1 MRFWYLEDRARLAAE
16 REGLAQLQHRSIH
29 VQSIEWMLIDCQLA
43 FKAAIRVNGRDYPLE
58 FIYPNLFPHVPPIV
72 RPQDKFVLS
81 SGHQYQ
87 SGTLCLEWGPDNWLP
102 SVTGVQV
109 LESAIRL
116 LRAEIPT
123 GNVYTESVPS
133 RHRLTLGQELRT
145 SKWRL
150 YVSAQMLLHLDR
162 LPHTTLARIK
172 FSLITR
178 SDSTLA
184 VIDEIAAMRDGI
196 KTWTSELL
204 PKSVCTERGEGFL
217 IKADIASEV
226 VKNISDTIS
235 LQRVLEAFG
244 INMKSAMVSRP
255 GLFIL
260 IDAVQNPRAFYV
272 DTVSGQSKLYSFAN
286 LISPTDASERR
297 VPTELDSLSSVSVG
311 IVGLG
316 SMGSKI
322 ALSLARSGVR
332 KFNLVDDDVFLPENI
347 CRHALDFGDVGS
359 HKVDSIKNALL
370 RLGHG
375 FSIRTYP
382 ANITEQEST
391 SYLGKILDQL
401 GNCDLLIDATA
412 SPRVFNILS
421 NVSSYW
427 SKPMVW
433 SEVFAGGIG
442 GLIARSRPGIDPDP
456 QTMRRVF
463 LGYLDERSGSA
474 PGGVVNEYT
483 AEFNNEVLS
492 ASDADVTAIASHTT
506 RLIMDTLV
514 DPMCSQFP
522 QSMYLVGL
530 KSEWLFRAPF
540 DTIPIE
546 TDQFVSDQVPTAM
559 SAEALSD
566 LNAFLRTVIGRS

>member
-1 MRFWYLEDRARLAAE
+1 MRFWYLEDHARLADE
-16 REGLAQLQHRSIH
+16 RTGLAQLQHRSIH
-29 VQSIEWMLIDCQLA
+29 VQSIEWTLIDCQLA

-58 FIYPNLFPHVPPIV
+58 LIYPNLFPHVPPIV
-72 RPQDKFVLS
+72 RPQDKIVLR

-87 SGTLCLEWGPDNWLP
+87 GGTLCLEWGPDNWHP

-123 GNVYTESVPS
+123 GNVSIESVPS

-150 YVSAQMLLHLDR
+150 YVGTQMLAYLGR

-172 FSLITR
+172 YSLIVR
-178 SDSTLA
+178 SDSALA

-196 KTWTSELL
+196 TTWTSELL
-204 PKSVCTERGEGFL
+204 PKSVYTESGEGFL

-226 VKNISDTIS
+226 LKNISDTIG

-244 INMKSAMVSRP
+244 INMKSAMGSRP
-255 GLFIL
+255 AVFIL
-260 IDAVQNPRAFYV
+260 TDDVQNLRAFYV
-272 DTVSGQSKLYSFAN
+272 DTVSGQSKLYCFAN
-286 LISPTDASERR
+286 LISPADASTRR

-332 KFNLVDDDVFLPENI
+332 EFCLVDDDVFLPENI

-359 HKVDSIKNALL
+359 HKVDGIENALL

-375 FSIRTYP
+375 FRVRTYP

-463 LGYLDERSGSA
+463 LGYLDERSGSV
-474 PGGVVNEYT
+474 PSGEVSEYT
-483 AEFNNEVLS
+483 AQFDNEVLS
-492 ASDADVTAIASHTT
+492 ASDADVAAIASHTT
-506 RLIMDTLV
+506 RLILDTLA
-514 DPMCSQFP
+514 DTMCSEFP

-530 KSEWLFRAPF
+530 KSNWLFRAPF

-546 TDQFVSDQVPTAM
+546 TDQFVSDQVPAAM
-559 SAEALSD
+559 SEETLRD
-566 LNAFLRTVIGRS
+566 LNDFLRTLIGRS

>member
-1 MRFWYLEDRARLAAE
+1 MRIWYLEDHARLAAE
-16 REGLAQLQHRSIH
+16 REGLAQLQHRSTH
-29 VQSIEWMLIDCQLA
+29 VQSIEWKLIDCQLA

-72 RPQDKFVLS
+72 RPQDKIALR

-87 SGTLCLEWGPDNWLP
+87 SGTLCLELGPDNWDP

-123 GNVYTESVPS
+123 GDNYIESVPS

-150 YVSAQMLLHLDR
+150 YVNAQMLLHLDR
-162 LPHTTLARIK
+162 LPHTVLARIK
-172 FSLITR
+172 YSLIKG
-178 SDSTLA
+178 SDSALA

-196 KTWTSELL
+196 TTWTSEVL
-204 PKSVCTERGEGFL
+204 PKSVCTESGEGFF

-226 VKNISDTIS
+226 LKNISDTTS
-235 LQRVLEAFG
+235 FQRVLEAFG
-244 INMKSAMVSRP
+244 INLKSAMGSQP
-255 GLFIL
+255 ALFIL
-260 IDAVQNPRAFYV
+260 TDPVQNLRAFYV
-272 DTVSGQSKLYSFAN
+272 DTVSGQSKLYCFAN
-286 LISPTDASERR
+286 LISPADASERR
-297 VPTELDSLSSVSVG
+297 VPTELDSLVSASVG

-332 KFNLVDDDVFLPENI
+332 KFTLVDDDVFLPENI
-347 CRHALDFGDVGS
+347 CRHALDFRDVGS
-359 HKVDSIKNALL
+359 HKVNSVKNALL

-375 FSIRTYP
+375 FSVRTYH

-391 SYLGKILDQL
+391 SYLAEILDRL
-401 GNCDLLIDATA
+401 GSCDLLIDATA
-412 SPRVFNILS
+412 NPKVFNLLS
-421 NVSSYW
+421 HVSTYC

-442 GLIARSRPGIDPDP
+442 GLIGRSRPGIDPDP
-456 QTMRRVF
+456 QTMRLAF
-463 LGYLDERSGSA
+463 LGYVDEQ
-474 PGGVVNEYT
+474 PGNVPDGAVNEYT
-483 AEFNNEVLS
+483 AQFNNEVLS
-492 ASDADVTAIASHTT
+492 ASDADVTAIASHTI
-506 RLIMDTLV
+506 RLILDTLA
-514 DPMCSQFP
+514 DATCSQFP

-530 KSEWLFRAPF
+530 KSEWPFRAPF
-540 DTIPIE
+540 HTIPIE
-546 TDQFVSDQVPTAM
+546 PDRFVSDQVPAAM
-559 SAEALSD
+559 SEEALRD
-566 LNAFLRTVIGRS
+566 LDAFLKAVISRS

>member
-1 MRFWYLEDRARLAAE
+1 MRLWYLEDYARLAAE
-16 REGLAQLQHRSIH
+16 REGLARLQHRSIH
-29 VQSIEWMLIDCQLA
+29 VQSIEWMLADDQLA
-43 FKAAIRVNGRDYPLE
+43 FKAIIRVNGRDYPLE

-72 RPQDKFVLS
+72 RPQDKAELR

-87 SGTLCLEWGPDNWLP
+87 DGTLCLEWGADNWHP

-109 LESAIRL
+109 LESASRL

-123 GNVYTESVPS
+123 GHDYIESVPS
-133 RHRLTLGQELRT
+133 RHFLTLGQQLRG

-150 YVSAQMLLHLDR
+150 YVSAQMLVYLDR
-162 LPHTTLARIK
+162 LPHTVLARIK
-172 FSLITR
+172 YSLVVR

-184 VIDEIAAMRDGI
+184 VIDEIAAMHDGI
-196 KTWTSELL
+196 TIWTSELL
-204 PKSVCTERGEGFL
+204 PKSVCDEHGEGFL
-217 IKADIASEV
+217 IKADIATEV
-226 VKNISDTIS
+226 LKDISDTIS

-244 INMKSAMVSRP
+244 INMKSAIGSRP
-255 GLFIL
+255 VLFVL
-260 IDAVQNPRAFYV
+260 TDAVQNLRAFYI
-272 DTVSGQSKLYSFAN
+272 DTVSGESKLYCFAN
-286 LISPTDASERR
+286 LVSPADASKRR
-297 VPTELDSLSSVSVG
+297 IPTVLNSLVSVSVG

-332 KFNLVDDDVFLPENI
+332 EFSLVDDDVFLPENI

-359 HKVDSIKNALL
+359 HKVDGIKSALL
-370 RLGHG
+370 RLGYG
-375 FSIRTYP
+375 FSVRTYR

-391 SYLGKILDQL
+391 SYLSKILDQL

-412 SPRVFNILS
+412 NPRVFNILS
-421 NVSSYW
+421 YVSSYW

-463 LGYLDERSGSA
+463 LGYLDERSESVIS
-474 PGGVVNEYT
+474 GVVNEYT
-483 AEFNNEVLS
+483 AQFNNEVLS

-506 RLIMDTLV
+506 RLILDTLA
-514 DPMCSQFP
+514 DTRCSQFP

-530 KSEWLFRAPF
+530 KSEWIFRAPF
-540 DTIPIE
+540 HTIPIE
-546 TDQFVSDQVPTAM
+546 TEQFVSDQVPATL
-559 SAEALSD
+559 SEEALGD
-566 LNAFLRTVIGRS
+566 LNAFLSTVIGKS

>member
-1 MRFWYLEDRARLAAE
+1 MRFWYLEDHARLAAE
-16 REGLAQLQHRSIH
+16 REGLAQLQHRSTH
-29 VQSIEWMLIDCQLA
+29 VQSIEWKLIDCQLA

-72 RPQDKFVLS
+72 RPQDKIVLR

-87 SGTLCLEWGPDNWLP
+87 SGTLCLEWGPDNWHP

-116 LRAEIPT
+116 LRAEIPS
-123 GNVYTESVPS
+123 GNVPIESVPS
-133 RHRLTLGQELRT
+133 RHHLTLGQQLRT
-145 SKWRL
+145 SRWRL
-150 YVSAQMLLHLDR
+150 YVSTQMLLYLGR

-172 FSLITR
+172 YSLITR

-196 KTWTSELL
+196 TTWTSELL
-204 PKSVCTERGEGFL
+204 PKAVCTERGEGFL

-226 VKNISDTIS
+226 LENISDTTS
-235 LQRVLEAFG
+235 LQRVLEAFE
-244 INMKSAMVSRP
+244 INMEFAVGSRP
-255 GLFIL
+255 AVFIL
-260 IDAVQNPRAFYV
+260 TDAVQNLRAFYV
-272 DTVSGQSKLYSFAN
+272 DTVSGQSKLYCFAN
-286 LISPTDASERR
+286 LASPADASKRR
-297 VPTELDSLSSVSVG
+297 VPTELNSLVNVSVG

-332 KFNLVDDDVFLPENI
+332 EFCLVDDDVFLPENI

-375 FSIRTYP
+375 FSVRTYR
-382 ANITEQEST
+382 ANITEQESI
-391 SYLGKILDQL
+391 SYLGDILDRL

-412 SPRVFNILS
+412 SPRVFNLLS
-421 NVSSYW
+421 NISSYW

-456 QTMRRVF
+456 QTMRGVF
-463 LGYLDERSGSA
+463 LGYLAEQSESA
-474 PGGVVNEYT
+474 PGGEVNEYT

-492 ASDADVTAIASHTT
+492 ASDADVTAMASHTT

-540 DTIPIE
+540 DTIPIK
-546 TDQFVSDQVPTAM
+546 TDQFVSDQVPAAM
-559 SAEALSD
+559 SEVALTD
-566 LNAFLRTVIGRS
+566 LNAFLKAVIGRS

>member
-1 MRFWYLEDRARLAAE
+1 MRIWYLEDHARLAAE
-16 REGLAQLQHRSIH
+16 REGLAQLQHRSTH
-29 VQSIEWMLIDCQLA
+29 VQSIEWKLIDCQLA

-72 RPQDKFVLS
+72 RPQDKIALR

-87 SGTLCLEWGPDNWLP
+87 SGTLCLELGPDNWDP

-123 GNVYTESVPS
+123 GDNYIESVPS

-150 YVSAQMLLHLDR
+150 YVNAQMLLHLDR
-162 LPHTTLARIK
+162 LPHTVLARIK
-172 FSLITR
+172 YSLIKG
-178 SDSTLA
+178 SDSALA

-196 KTWTSELL
+196 TTWTSEVL
-204 PKSVCTERGEGFL
+204 PKSVCTESGEGFF

-226 VKNISDTIS
+226 LKNISDTTS
-235 LQRVLEAFG
+235 FQRVLEAFG
-244 INMKSAMVSRP
+244 INLKSAMGSQP
-255 GLFIL
+255 ALFIL
-260 IDAVQNPRAFYV
+260 TDPVQNLRAFYV
-272 DTVSGQSKLYSFAN
+272 DTVSGQSKLYCFAN
-286 LISPTDASERR
+286 LISPADASERR
-297 VPTELDSLSSVSVG
+297 VPTELDSLVSASVG

-332 KFNLVDDDVFLPENI
+332 KFTLVDDDVFLPENI
-347 CRHALDFGDVGS
+347 CRHALDFRDVGS
-359 HKVDSIKNALL
+359 HKVNSVKNALL

-375 FSIRTYP
+375 FSVRTYH

-391 SYLGKILDQL
+391 SYLAEILDRL
-401 GNCDLLIDATA
+401 GSCDLLIDATA
-412 SPRVFNILS
+412 SPKVFNLLS
-421 NVSSYW
+421 HVSTYC

-442 GLIARSRPGIDPDP
+442 GLIGRSRPGIDPDP
-456 QTMRRVF
+456 QTMRLAF
-463 LGYLDERSGSA
+463 LGYVDEQ
-474 PGGVVNEYT
+474 PGNVPDGAVNEYT
-483 AEFNNEVLS
+483 AQFNNEVLS

-506 RLIMDTLV
+506 RLILDTLA
-514 DPMCSQFP
+514 DATCSQFP

-530 KSEWLFRAPF
+530 KSEWPFRAPF
-540 DTIPIE
+540 HTIPIE
-546 TDQFVSDQVPTAM
+546 PDRFVSDQVPAAM
-559 SAEALSD
+559 SEEALRD
-566 LNAFLRTVIGRS
+566 LDAFLKAVISRS

>member
-1 MRFWYLEDRARLAAE
+1 MRFWYLEDHARLAAE
-16 REGLAQLQHRSIH
+16 REGLAQLQHRSTH
-29 VQSIEWMLIDCQLA
+29 VQSIEWKLIDCQLA
-43 FKAAIRVNGRDYPLE
+43 FKAVIRANGRDYPLE

-72 RPQDKFVLS
+72 RPQDKIVLR
-81 SGHQYQ
+81 SGHQYLN
-87 SGTLCLEWGPDNWLP
+87 GTLCLEWGPDNWHS

-172 FSLITR
+172 FSLIKR
-178 SDSTLA
+178 SDSALA

-196 KTWTSELL
+196 TIWTSELL
-204 PKSVCTERGEGFL
+204 PKSVCTEPGEGFL

-226 VKNISDTIS
+226 LKNISDTLS

-244 INMKSAMVSRP
+244 IKMKSVRGSRP

-260 IDAVQNPRAFYV
+260 TDAVQDLRAFYV
-272 DTVSGQSKLYSFAN
+272 DTVSGQSELHSVAN
-286 LISPTDASERR
+286 LISPSDASERR

-332 KFNLVDDDVFLPENI
+332 EFTLVDDDVFLPENI
-347 CRHALDFGDVGS
+347 CRHALDFGSVGS
-359 HKVDSIKNALL
+359 HKVDSIKSALL

-375 FSIRTYP
+375 FSVWTYR

-391 SYLGKILDQL
+391 SYMAKILDQL

-421 NVSSYW
+421 NVSLYW

-442 GLIARSRPGIDPDP
+442 GLIGRSRPGIDPDP
-456 QTMRRVF
+456 QTMRGVF
-463 LGYLDERSGSA
+463 LGYLAERSESVPSGE
-474 PGGVVNEYT
+474 VNEYT
-483 AEFNNEVLS
+483 AQFNNEVLS

-506 RLIMDTLV
+506 CLIMDTLADTV
-514 DPMCSQFP
+514 YSQFP

-540 DTIPIE
+540 HTIPIE
-546 TDQFVSDQVPTAM
+546 TDQFVSDEVPAAISEEVLT
-559 SAEALSD
+559 D

>member
-1 MRFWYLEDRARLAAE
+1 MRFWYLEDHARLAAE
-16 REGLAQLQHRSIH
+16 REDLERLQHKSIY
-29 VQSIEWMLIDCQLA
+29 VQSIEWVLIDGQLA

-72 RPQDKFVLS
+72 RPQDKIVLG
-81 SGHQYQ
+81 SGHQYLN
-87 SGTLCLEWGPDNWLP
+87 GTLCLEWGPDNWRP

-123 GNVYTESVPS
+123 GNVYVESVPS

-150 YVSAQMLLHLDR
+150 YVSVQMLLNLVR

-172 FSLITR
+172 YSLIKR
-178 SDSTLA
+178 PDSALA

-196 KTWTSELL
+196 TAWTSEVL
-204 PKSVCTERGEGFL
+204 PKSVCTESGEGFL

-226 VKNISDTIS
+226 LKNISDTIS

-244 INMKSAMVSRP
+244 INMKSAMGSRP
-255 GLFIL
+255 AVFIL
-260 IDAVQNPRAFYV
+260 TDAVQYLRAFYV
-272 DTVSGQSKLYSFAN
+272 DTVSGQSKLYCLAN
-286 LISPTDASERR
+286 LISPADASERR
-297 VPTELDSLSSVSVG
+297 LPTELDSLVNVSVG

-332 KFNLVDDDVFLPENI
+332 QFTLVDDDVFLPENI
-347 CRHALDFGDVGS
+347 CRHALDFRDVGS

-375 FSIRTYP
+375 FNFRTYR

-391 SYLGKILDQL
+391 SYLAEILDRL

-412 SPRVFNILS
+412 SPRVFNLLS
-421 NVSSYW
+421 HVSTYC

-442 GLIARSRPGIDPDP
+442 GLIGRSRPGIDPDP
-456 QTMRRVF
+456 QTMRLVF
-463 LGYLDERSGSA
+463 LGYVDEQSESVPSGE
-474 PGGVVNEYT
+474 VNDYT
-483 AEFNNEVLS
+483 AQFNNEVLS

-506 RLIMDTLV
+506 RLILDTLA
-514 DPMCSQFP
+514 DATCSQFP

-530 KSEWLFRAPF
+530 RSEWLFGAPF
-540 DTIPIE
+540 HTIPIE
-546 TDQFVSDQVPTAM
+546 TDQFVSDQVPAAM
-559 SAEALSD
+559 SEEALRD
-566 LNAFLRTVIGRS
+566 LDAFLKAVISRS

>member
-1 MRFWYLEDRARLAAE
+1 MRFWYLEDHARLATE
-16 REGLAQLQHRSIH
+16 REGLAQLQRRSAH
-29 VQSIEWMLIDCQLA
+29 VQSIEWKLIDCQLA
-43 FKAAIRVNGRDYPLE
+43 FNAVIRATGRDYPLE

-72 RPQDKFVLS
+72 RPQNKIVLR

-87 SGTLCLEWGPDNWLP
+87 NGTLCLEWGPDNWHS
-102 SVTGVQV
+102 SVTGVKV

-123 GNVYTESVPS
+123 GNVYTEPIPS
-133 RHRLTLGQELRT
+133 RHRLTLGQKLRT

-150 YVSAQMLLHLDR
+150 YVSAQMSDYLGR
-162 LPHTTLARIK
+162 LPHTIVARIK
-172 FSLITR
+172 YSLIAR
-178 SDSTLA
+178 SDSVVA
-184 VIDEIAAMRDGI
+184 AIDEIAAMRDGI
-196 KTWTSELL
+196 TAWTSELL
-204 PKSVCTERGEGFL
+204 PRAVYRESGEGFL

-226 VKNISDTIS
+226 LKNISDTTS

-244 INMKSAMVSRP
+244 INMKSAMGSRP
-255 GLFIL
+255 AVFIMA
-260 IDAVQNPRAFYV
+260 DAIQNLHAFYV
-272 DTVSGQSKLYSFAN
+272 DSVSGQSKLYRFAN
-286 LISPTDASERR
+286 LISPADASERR
-297 VPTELDSLSSVSVG
+297 LPTELDSLASVSVG

-332 KFNLVDDDVFLPENI
+332 QFTLVDDDVFLPENI
-347 CRHALDFGDVGS
+347 CRHTLDFRDVGS

-375 FSIRTYP
+375 FNFRTYR

-391 SYLGKILDQL
+391 SYLAEILDRL

-412 SPRVFNILS
+412 SPRVFNLLS
-421 NVSSYW
+421 HVSTYC

-456 QTMRRVF
+456 QTMRLV
-463 LGYLDERSGSA
+463 YNAYVDEQSESVPSGD
-474 PGGVVNEYT
+474 VNDYT
-483 AEFNNEVLS
+483 AQFNNEVLS

-506 RLIMDTLV
+506 RLILDTLA
-514 DPMCSQFP
+514 DATCSQFP

-530 KSEWLFRAPF
+530 RNEWLFRAPF
-540 DTIPIE
+540 HTIPIE
-546 TDQFVSDQVPTAM
+546 TDQFVSDQVPAVM
-559 SAEALSD
+559 SEETLSD
-566 LNAFLRTVIGRS
+566 LNAFLKAVISRS

>member
-1 MRFWYLEDRARLAAE
+1 MRSWYMEDPARLAAE
-16 REGLAQLQHRSIH
+16 RESLAQLQHRSIH
-29 VQSIEWMLIDCQLA
+29 VQSIEWVPIDGQLA
-43 FKAAIRVNGRDYPLE
+43 FKVAIHVNGRDYPLE

-72 RPQDKFVLS
+72 RPQDKIALR
-81 SGHQYQ
+81 SGHQYLN
-87 SGTLCLEWGPDNWLP
+87 GTLCLEWGPDNWRP

-109 LESAIRL
+109 LESAISL

-123 GNVYTESVPS
+123 GNDYIESVPS
-133 RHRLTLGQELRT
+133 RHHLTLGQELRA
-145 SKWRL
+145 SIWRL
-150 YVSAQMLLHLDR
+150 YVNTQMLAYLDR
-162 LPHTTLARIK
+162 LPHTTLATIK
-172 FSLITR
+172 FSLIKR
-178 SDSTLA
+178 SDSNLA

-196 KTWTSELL
+196 TTWTSELL
-204 PKSVCTERGEGFL
+204 PKAVCTERGEGFL

-226 VKNISDTIS
+226 LKNISDSIS

-244 INMKSAMVSRP
+244 INMESAMGS
-255 GLFIL
+255 GLAVFIL
-260 IDAVQNPRAFYV
+260 TDAVQNPRAFYV
-272 DTVSGQSKLYSFAN
+272 DTVSGQSELHSVAN
-286 LISPTDASERR
+286 LISPANASTRR
-297 VPTELDSLSSVSVG
+297 VPTELDNLSSVSVG

-332 KFNLVDDDVFLPENI
+332 EFCLVDDDVFLPENI

-359 HKVDSIKNALL
+359 HKVDGIENALL

-375 FSIRTYP
+375 FSVKTYR

-391 SYLGKILDQL
+391 SYLAGILDQL

-421 NVSSYW
+421 HASSYW

-456 QTMRRVF
+456 QTMRGAF
-463 LGYLDERSGSA
+463 LGYLAEQSETA
-474 PGGVVNEYT
+474 PGGEVNDYS
-483 AEFNNEVLS
+483 AEINNEVLS

-506 RLIMDTLV
+506 RMIMDTLA
-514 DPMCSQFP
+514 DPTCSQFP

-540 DTIPIE
+540 HTIPIK
-546 TDQFVSDQVPTAM
+546 TDQFLSDQVPAAM
-559 SAEALSD
+559 SEEELSD
-566 LNAFLRTVIGRS
+566 LKDFIRTVIGKS

>member
-1 MRFWYLEDRARLAAE
+1 MRFWYLEDHARLAAE
-16 REGLAQLQHRSIH
+16 RESLEQLQHRSIH
-29 VQSIEWMLIDCQLA
+29 VQSIEWILIDGQLA
-43 FKAAIRVNGRDYPLE
+43 FRAAIRVNGRDYPLE

-72 RPQDKFVLS
+72 RPQGKIVLK
-81 SGHQYQ
+81 SGHQYLN
-87 SGTLCLEWGPDNWLP
+87 GTLCLEWGPDNWRP

-133 RHRLTLGQELRT
+133 RHRLTLGQELRA

-150 YVSAQMLLHLDR
+150 YVCAQMLLHLDR

-172 FSLITR
+172 FSLIKR
-178 SDSTLA
+178 PDSALA

-196 KTWTSELL
+196 TTWTSELL
-204 PKSVCTERGEGFL
+204 PKSVCAEPGEGLL
-217 IKADIASEV
+217 IKAHIASKV
-226 VKNISDTIS
+226 LKNISDTIS

-244 INMKSAMVSRP
+244 INMKSAMGSRP

-260 IDAVQNPRAFYV
+260 TDAVQNLRAFYV
-272 DTVSGQSKLYSFAN
+272 DSVSGQSELQSVAN
-286 LISPTDASERR
+286 LISPSDASERR
-297 VPTELDSLSSVSVG
+297 APTELDSLSSVSVG

-332 KFNLVDDDVFLPENI
+332 EFTLVDDDVFLPENT
-347 CRHALDFGDVGS
+347 CRHTLDFGDVGS
-359 HKVDSIKNALL
+359 HKVDGIENALL
-370 RLGHG
+370 RLRHG
-375 FSIRTYP
+375 FRVRTYP
-382 ANITEQEST
+382 ANLTEQEST
-391 SYLGKILDQL
+391 SYMAKILDQL

-412 SPRVFNILS
+412 NPRVFNILS

-456 QTMRRVF
+456 QTMRGVF
-463 LGYLDERSGSA
+463 LGYLAERSESV
-474 PGGVVNEYT
+474 PGGVVEEYT
-483 AEFNNEVLS
+483 AQFNNEVLS

-506 RLIMDTLV
+506 RLILDTLA
-514 DPMCSQFP
+514 DTTCFQFP

-530 KSEWLFRAPF
+530 KSEWIFRAPF
-540 DTIPIE
+540 HTIPIE
-546 TDQFVSDQVPTAM
+546 TDQFVSDQVPA
-559 SAEALSD
+559 AIPEEALTD
-566 LNAFLRTVIGRS
+566 LTAFLRTVIGRS